1 MDPRER
7 YFWDLNGYLIVRG
20 VLGPGEIASA
30 NEAIDHYSGM
40 LEMDEANRGARD
52 SRSLRGTGRPTLK
65 GLLELDKPYCDV
77 FRSMLAHGAVVA
89 RLNVMCGIGFRLDH
103 GPLLISGVKGTEG
116 LAMHG
121 AGEPHRPFVAYHHQ
135 NGTTYCGGVTV
146 TWQLADVSDG
156 DGGFACVPGSHKSSF
171 PMPEGVR
178 TADND
183 MGLIVQPEFKAGD
196 MLFFMDGALTH
207 GTLPWRSDRQRR
219 SVLFKYA
226 ARSAVRYGPAQ
237 ELAAPEVFWGGDTV
251 EGMTEE
257 QLAVMWGPYTGRDG
271 KVPNLGVGEDGSV
284 RIEAGESTY
293 I

>member
-7 YFWDLNGYLIVRG
+7 YFWDLNGYLILRG
-20 VLGPGEIASA
+20 VLGAAEVDAA
-30 NEAIDHYSGM
+30 NEAIDHYSHTM
-40 LEMDEANRGARD
+40 EMDEANRGARD
-52 SRSLRGTGRPTLK
+52 SRSLRGTGRQTLH
-65 GLLELDKPYCDV
+65 GLLELDKPYCDA
-77 FRSMLAHGAVVA
+77 FRDMLAHPALVA
-89 RLNVMCGIGFRLDH
+89 RLNVMCGTGFRLDH

-116 LAMHG
+116 LTMHG

-146 TWQLADVSDG
+146 TWQLANVNAG
-156 DGGFACVPGSHKSSF
+156 DGGFACVPGSHKSRF
-171 PMPEGVR
+171 PMPSGVR
-178 TADND
+178 TADDD

-196 MLFFMDGALTH
+196 LLFFMDGALTH
-207 GTLPWRSDRQRR
+207 GTLPWTSDGKRR

-237 ELAAPEVFWGGDTV
+237 DLAAPEIFWGGGTV

-271 KVPNLGVGEDGSV
+271 KVPSLEVSEGGVV
-284 RIEAGESTY
+284 RVEAGESIY
-293 I
+293 A